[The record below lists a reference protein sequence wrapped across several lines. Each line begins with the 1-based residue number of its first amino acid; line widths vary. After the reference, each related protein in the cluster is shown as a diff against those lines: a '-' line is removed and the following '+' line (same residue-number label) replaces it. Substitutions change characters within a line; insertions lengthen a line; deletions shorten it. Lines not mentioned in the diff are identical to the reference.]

1 MPDPGT
7 ILVIPLS
14 WCNAPN
20 FELNFFFLYRSLNS
34 GVTSLSHFFSQKPH
48 LFPKFSSHRII
59 INPRDFLSCLLHHV
73 GSRIFRCLI
82 ERVWESY
89 ILVMDYGEN
98 RKRINRNP
106 PSSLSWAD
114 SPARGP
120 VWPSLPPSSLLLWAG
135 SARPS
140 RSPPLA
146 LGRSAGAAQPGAQP
160 SPFPLPAL
168 GRLAAHSARP
178 SRLCAWARRAR
189 PAGAGGRFLAAASA
203 RGTRPEAVENRP
215 LFFSSN
221 PAASVFLSP
230 RAARP
235 SCLAPVQDRR
245 RDDRRG
251 ELVPVFPLPFPFFP
265 PLFFP
270 VARGVFQPR
279 SAASIFPCVRAAWRD
294 GARPARLPG
303 SVRRSLPSP
312 YAQRGEPV
320 VARPLRVRPP
330 ALGHGGAAPARLPRP
345 PLPSFPASV
354 WLARP
359 GAACPPAALGSPSA
373 ACPPQPRLGF
383 ARGRGGLPARGR
395 PGPSLAR
402 DSAWRRSSPAPSL
415 AWRRSSPAP
424 SSAVAA
430 QLACPQLGVAAQLA
444 CPQLGRGGA
453 ARLPPSLAWRRSSPV
468 PSSAVAAQLA
478 CSPARPRRLELGH
491 GAPPA
496 ISDVAA
502 WRAPGRPSSLAA
514 AHAICSWRPRSLARV
529 CGSGPRPRSLTRV
542 VYSPVQRLT
551 ITLSHLSFRCELSR
565 YDVLRQLKVLVQI
578 ELCQEAAIIRH
589 GLLMLR

>member
-1 MPDPGT
+1 MSDHE
-7 ILVIPLS
+7 
-14 WCNAPN
+14 
-20 FELNFFFLYRSLNS
+20 F
-34 GVTSLSHFFSQKPH
+34 
-48 LFPKFSSHRII
+48 
-59 INPRDFLSCLLHHV
+59 
-73 GSRIFRCLI
+73 FRCLI

-106 PSSLSWAD
+106 PFFFILGRFSCARPGLAFSPPPLLSCCGLAR
-114 SPARGP
+114 RGP
-120 VWPSLPPSSLLLWAG
+120 AALL
-135 SARPS
+135 
-140 RSPPLA
+140 PLA
-146 LGRSAGAAQPGAQP
+146 LGRSAGPAQPGAQP

-168 GRLAAHSARP
+168 GRLVAHSARP

-221 PAASVFLSP
+221 SAESVFLSP

-235 SCLAPVQDRR
+235 SCLAPVQDRH

-251 ELVPVFPLPFPFFP
+251 ELVPVFPRPLPFFP

-312 YAQRGEPV
+312 CAQRGEPV

-345 PLPSFPASV
+345 PPPPSPRPSGWPGPVRRARQRPP
-354 WLARP
+354 ARP
-359 GAACPPAALGSPSA
+359 ARRACRSPGSALRAAVAACPPVVDPAPALRA
-373 ACPPQPRLGF
+373 TR
-383 ARGRGGLPARGR
+383 RGGAARLPPAWRGGAARLPPAR
-395 PGPSLAR
+395 P
-402 DSAWRRSSPAPSL
+402 WRRSLPAPSL

-430 QLACPQLGVAAQLA
+430 QLAC
-444 CPQLGRGGA
+444 
-453 ARLPPSLAWRRSSPV
+453 PPSLAWRRSSPV

-496 ISDVAA
+496 LSNVAA

-578 ELCQEAAIIRH
+578 ELCQEVAIIRH

>member
-178 SRLCAWARRAR
+178 SRLCAWAQRAR

-203 RGTRPEAVENRP
+203 RRTRPEAVENRP

-221 PAASVFLSP
+221 PAASIFLSP

-330 ALGHGGAAPARLPRP
+330 ALGHGARPLRACPDPPPPLLPRVRLAGPARCGVPASGPRLAQRGVPAAAPARLCARP
-345 PLPSFPASV
+345 
-354 WLARP
+354 WRLARP
-359 GAACPPAALGSPSA
+359 WSTR
-373 ACPPQPRLGF
+373 PQPCARLG
-383 ARGRGGLPARGR
+383 
-395 PGPSLAR
+395 
-402 DSAWRRSSPAPSL
+402 
-415 AWRRSSPAP
+415 
-424 SSAVAA
+424 VAA

-453 ARLPPSLAWRRSSPV
+453 ACLPPAWRGGAARLPPARPWRRSSPA
-468 PSSAVAAQLA
+468 PPAWRGGVARL
-478 CSPARPRRLELGH
+478 SPARPWRRSSPAPQLGR
-491 GAPPA
+491 GGWSSATAPRPPYPTSRRGVPPGVPA
-496 ISDVAA
+496 RSRQPTRFARGGLAHSLVCAA
-502 WRAPGRPSSLAA
+502 VVRDPA
-514 AHAICSWRPRSLARV
+514 RSLA
-529 CGSGPRPRSLTRV
+529 
-542 VYSPVQRLT
+542 
-551 ITLSHLSFRCELSR
+551 
-565 YDVLRQLKVLVQI
+565 
-578 ELCQEAAIIRH
+578 
-589 GLLMLR
+589 